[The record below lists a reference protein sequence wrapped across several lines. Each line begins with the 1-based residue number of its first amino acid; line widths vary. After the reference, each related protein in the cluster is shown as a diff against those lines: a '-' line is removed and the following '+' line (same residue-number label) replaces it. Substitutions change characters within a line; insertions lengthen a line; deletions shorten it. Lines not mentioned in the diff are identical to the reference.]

1 MRHARKTILL
11 AVLIGLL
18 APPLAADTPGT
29 GPSEAL
35 KISRWESNLSAGA
48 VIDRRIGIV
57 KSIWWFALP
66 EVFAFGPSFEF
77 VGPFMSFSLGVAAN
91 APLGIVTPF
100 VCASAGASLTQ
111 GGITGY
117 GGGIKLRLGPK
128 FGLIF
133 EYRKYRYTLDSN
145 FDPDYRERV
154 VADYLGAGISW
165 KY

>member
-11 AVLIGLL
+11 AVLAGLL
-18 APPLAADTPGT
+18 APVLAAGAPGP
-29 GPSEAL
+29 GPAEAL

-48 VIDRRIGIV
+48 VIGRRIGIV

-66 EVFAFGPSFEF
+66 GVFAIGPSFEF

-91 APLGIVTPF
+91 APLGFVSPF
-100 VCASAGASLTQ
+100 VCASAGTSLTQ
-111 GGITGY
+111 GGISGY
-117 GGGIKLRLGPK
+117 GGGIKVRLGPK

-133 EYRKYRYTLDSN
+133 EYRRYRYTLDSN
-145 FDPDYRERV
+145 FDSDYHEKV
-154 VADYLGAGISW
+154 AADYVGAGISW